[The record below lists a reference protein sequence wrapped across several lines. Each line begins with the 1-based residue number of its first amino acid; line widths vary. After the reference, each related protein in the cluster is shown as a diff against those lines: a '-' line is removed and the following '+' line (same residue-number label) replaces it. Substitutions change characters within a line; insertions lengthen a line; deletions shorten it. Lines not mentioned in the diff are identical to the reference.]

1 MKTRNFAIFMLTA
14 VLCGA
19 LFCTDSQARV
29 CFATDKNCGSGG
41 NFPATPL
48 VDPNDTACENE
59 GYVSGATCLDGY
71 FKYNCP
77 YKSSYVK
84 CCAPK
89 FRYEGCIYPL
99 EVDTTAVGGVIK
111 GQTIFGKCGTRYAC
125 KCPDEYGVTSDYAK
139 QNNCQPGGGYCML
152 NDGTTDTI
160 KYKTC
165 TCDRAIYTDKG
176 NKCKNNQTLSAS
188 CTDDAGETYSKC
200 YCDRAVYEHASCEYG
215 PAIGASTC
223 IDSNS
228 QREYYSR
235 CKTAEEA
242 CRTYDEEEDGD
253 SLGTTVANKKHTG
266 FQHTDCSLQHN
277 CRTKNQVYNPDTKK
291 YEYLTSYN
299 CILGEQC
306 PYPTNPALYKCVFDK
321 ASWCVG
327 HGYTSTMST
336 KPREGASCSTVD
348 GFVGTYEVCPGND
361 DNALYYYT
369 CKLPCEQEV
378 RRAFSKGYL
387 TQDTSMVGDKGGV
400 VGFVRT
406 DSSGNKHLYITEDIT
421 LPKSSMNIDWG
432 SWEHIGNKVSYSSIN
447 GMWALGNTNMKYS
460 DGSLMFAGCRDSS
473 DKGYIWDRPV
483 MKFNG
488 NNINKD
494 NTFLNRDLSDI
505 SIELYATNTK
515 DKQGGFGENFII
527 DADHEWHNVGIISV
541 LYPEKVRVGDE
552 GYHKFLH
559 GDWVDE
565 IIVNARKNLTLSGR
579 IGFLTNSLFVE
590 GYNDPIT
597 GKKAYSA
604 PFNFRIGGTVI
615 FRNAT
620 INTNGEYN
628 GDIYRG
634 QNVNWDGDDGTVL
647 FIDSKMANTN
657 SSVGDFWSS
666 INVGLSG
673 SEITATT
680 IRTHGS
686 GARDAGYFRFG
697 GNNDVSTVKHSG
709 EKLWRARGVHV
720 INSSTLT
727 INEPSWLNEGVKM
740 YIELS
745 NVIAA
750 PIKME
755 NSTKTLICMWG
766 GKAEIGGK
774 SFSFDSGRGAIRHRD
789 NGGLLRLGSNY
800 HKMEDDWAI
809 NGIWYYK
816 FDKGNYTYNPC
827 STGGKCKGDC
837 NSDFDPNWNGST
849 LCTGCYNANVM
860 GLAY

>member
-1 MKTRNFAIFMLTA
+1 M
-14 VLCGA
+14 
-19 LFCTDSQARV
+19 
-29 CFATDKNCGSGG
+29 
-41 NFPATPL
+41 
-48 VDPNDTACENE
+48 
-59 GYVSGATCLDGY
+59 
-71 FKYNCP
+71 
-77 YKSSYVK
+77 
-84 CCAPK
+84 
-89 FRYEGCIYPL
+89 
-99 EVDTTAVGGVIK
+99 
-111 GQTIFGKCGTRYAC
+111 
-125 KCPDEYGVTSDYAK
+125 
-139 QNNCQPGGGYCML
+139 
-152 NDGTTDTI
+152 
-160 KYKTC
+160 
-165 TCDRAIYTDKG
+165 
-176 NKCKNNQTLSAS
+176 
-188 CTDDAGETYSKC
+188 
-200 YCDRAVYEHASCEYG
+200 
-215 PAIGASTC
+215 
-223 IDSNS
+223 
-228 QREYYSR
+228 
-235 CKTAEEA
+235 
-242 CRTYDEEEDGD
+242 
-253 SLGTTVANKKHTG
+253 
-266 FQHTDCSLQHN
+266 
-277 CRTKNQVYNPDTKK
+277 YNPDTKK

-421 LPKSSMNIDWG
+421 LPKSSMNTNWG

-460 DGSLMFAGCRDSS
+460 DGTLMFAGCRDSS
-473 DKGYIWDRPV
+473 DNGNIWNRPV

-494 NTFLNRDLSDI
+494 NTFLNRDFSDI
-505 SIELYATNTK
+505 SIELYATDTK
-515 DKQGGFGENFII
+515 DGQGGFGENFII
-527 DADHEWHNVGIISV
+527 DADHEWHNVGIIATAF
-541 LYPEKVRVGDE
+541 PEKAKWGDD
-552 GYHKFLH
+552 GYHKYMH
-559 GDWVDE
+559 GDWANE
-565 IIVNARKNLTLSGR
+565 IIVNARKILTLSGR
-579 IGFLTNSLFVE
+579 TGFLTSSISSTADV
-590 GYNDPIT
+590 NDPIT
-597 GKKAYSA
+597 GKKAASA

-615 FRNAT
+615 FKNAT
-620 INTNGEYN
+620 IDTS
-628 GDIYRG
+628 GDH
-634 QNVNWDGDDGTVL
+634 VNWDGDDGTVL
-647 FIDSKMANTN
+647 FIDSKMADNV

-673 SEITATT
+673 SKITATT

-686 GARDAGYFRFG
+686 GASDAGYFRFG
-697 GNNDVSTVKHSG
+697 GWGDVSTVQHSG

-720 INSSTLT
+720 ISSSTLT
-727 INEPSWLNEGVKM
+727 INEPSWLNSGVKM
-740 YIELS
+740 YIDYS

-774 SFSFDSGRGAIRHRD
+774 TFSFTDRGAVRHYDDR
-789 NGGLLRLGSNY
+789 GMLGSDYRYGLIYQN
-800 HKMEDDWAI
+800 
-809 NGIWYYK
+809 NGYNGSWYYK
-816 FDKGNYTYNPC
+816 FDHGNKTYNPC
-827 STGGKCKGDC
+827 STGGRCDGKC

-849 LCTGCYNANVM
+849 LCTGCYNASMM